1 VCFAQVPEKASRF
14 MTRDSNICEDKN
26 EVQICPKPLN
36 SKRLNDH
43 CKKSLL
49 VAMKVNYLCQL
60 MWLLPLLEDL
70 NFNVKVVHL
79 VRDPRATIYSRI
91 QYPANVF
98 K

>member
-1 VCFAQVPEKASRF
+1 
-14 MTRDSNICEDKN
+14 MTRDSNICK
-26 EVQICPKPLN
+26 VIKGTQVCPKPLDP
-36 SKRLNDH
+36 KLLNNH

-60 MWLLPLLEDL
+60 EWLLPLLEDL

-79 VRDPRATIYSRI
+79 VRDPRANIHSRI
-91 QYPANVF
+91 QYPDHIF